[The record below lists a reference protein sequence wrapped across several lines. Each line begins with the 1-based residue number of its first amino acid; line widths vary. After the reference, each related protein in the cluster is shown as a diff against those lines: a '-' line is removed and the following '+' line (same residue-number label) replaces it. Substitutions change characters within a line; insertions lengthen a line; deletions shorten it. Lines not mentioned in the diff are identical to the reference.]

1 MSWVTH
7 EDSLWLVTPSN
18 ETLFLWG
25 VGTEGPELICTS
37 IRLRELRGL
46 MLAVPLDPPSNFVVS
61 QSHVQGPKASSLAG
75 AVESPTLYS
84 LGVGSRPAA

>member
-1 MSWVTH
+1 
-7 EDSLWLVTPSN
+7 
-18 ETLFLWG
+18 
-25 VGTEGPELICTS
+25 
-37 IRLRELRGL
+37 